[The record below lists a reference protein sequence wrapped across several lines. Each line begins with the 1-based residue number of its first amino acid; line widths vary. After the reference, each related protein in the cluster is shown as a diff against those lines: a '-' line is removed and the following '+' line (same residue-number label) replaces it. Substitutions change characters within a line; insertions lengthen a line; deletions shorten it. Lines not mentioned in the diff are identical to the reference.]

1 MKKKLLLSLVILAII
16 FGVGTFIVINNSK
29 ESKNISNAIKDN
41 TNNQSTESLS
51 PNNKEELID
60 SDNLDIKEE
69 NTETEENENRLND
82 NRTEENNTQTN
93 KVKTDNSKTEPKKE
107 ERQTVKKD
115 EQVNSKT
122 EPKKEERQT
131 VKKDEQVNSNTE
143 QPIEDKNIK
152 SINFTNS
159 YITKEVYGTLSYN
172 GGSNI
177 TISSQQYSTITI
189 DEIKKLN
196 PIVISPSNSKY
207 ENITYTTSNKNIAEF
222 VGDELRIY
230 TYGETD
236 IIATA
241 DNGVSGSFKI
251 KFISSLSVK
260 IHAMRKLDYTSRKTP
275 FPYYIG
281 FQFNLSSITCGK
293 AQQYDLN
300 LTLYKDNQKVE
311 NVKFT
316 NDYKSKRYVIY
327 TLEDVAG
334 NYYVEYS
341 ITDKCN
347 NNTKSGKSRTIYIS
361 TDEEQLYVA

>member
-1 MKKKLLLSLVILAII
+1 MKKKLLLSLVILAIV
-16 FGVGTFIVINNSK
+16 FGIGTFIVINSSK
-29 ESKNISNAIKDN
+29 DSKNISNAIKDT
-41 TNNQSTESLS
+41 TNNQGTESLS
-51 PNNKEELID
+51 SNNKEKLKD
-60 SDNLDIKEE
+60 SDNLDTKKE
-69 NTETEENENRLND
+69 NIETEENENRLND
-82 NRTEENNTQTN
+82 NRTEENNIQTN
-93 KVKTDNSKTEPKKE
+93 KVKTD
-107 ERQTVKKD
+107 
-115 EQVNSKT
+115 NSKT

-159 YITKEVYGTLSYN
+159 YITKEIYGTLSYN

-177 TISSQQYSTITI
+177 TISSMQYSTITI

-196 PIVISPSNSKY
+196 PIVISPSNSEY

-260 IHAMRKLDYTSRKTP
+260 IHAMRKLDYTSTKTP

>member
-1 MKKKLLLSLVILAII
+1 MKKKLLLSLVILAIV
-16 FGVGTFIVINNSK
+16 FGIGTFIVINNSK
-29 ESKNISNAIKDN
+29 DSKNISNAIKDT
-41 TNNQSTESLS
+41 TNNQGTESLS
-51 PNNKEELID
+51 SNNKEELKD
-60 SDNLDIKEE
+60 SDNLDTKKE
-69 NTETEENENRLND
+69 NIETEENENRLND
-82 NRTEENNTQTN
+82 NRTEENNIQTN
-93 KVKTDNSKTEPKKE
+93 KVKTD
-107 ERQTVKKD
+107 
-115 EQVNSKT
+115 NSKT

-159 YITKEVYGTLSYN
+159 YITKEIYGTLSYN

-177 TISSQQYSTITI
+177 TISSMQYSTITI

-196 PIVISPSNSKY
+196 PIVISPSNSEY

-260 IHAMRKLDYTSRKTP
+260 IHAMRNLDYTSTKTP

-311 NVKFT
+311 NVKFI

-361 TDEEQLYVA
+361 TDEKQLYVAY